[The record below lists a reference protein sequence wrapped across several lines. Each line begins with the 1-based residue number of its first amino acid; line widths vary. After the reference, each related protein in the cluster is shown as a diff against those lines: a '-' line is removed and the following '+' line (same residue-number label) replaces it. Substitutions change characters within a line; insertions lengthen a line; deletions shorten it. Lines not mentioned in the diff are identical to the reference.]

1 MKKFD
6 LFLDILCALIW
17 VIELIVFCVTG
28 TLSAITIV
36 CALILSIGYFIQNI
50 IHTIIFDFSKK

>member
-1 MKKFD
+1 MKKFE

-17 VIELIVFCVTG
+17 IIELIVFCVTG

-36 CALILSIGYFIQNI
+36 CALILSIGFFIQNI
-50 IHTIIFDFSKK
+50 IFDFPKK